1 MFSHSVT
8 HFKTNIILLFSYS
21 VEHFKPNIY
30 FYCFPTQQHTVNQT
44 CTFIVF
50 LFLID
55 IKIVS
60 TVTVKKEAEITWGK
74 DMLTVFSVY
83 VLLLHPWCVWKGGQL
98 AD

>member
-8 HFKTNIILLFSYS
+8 HFKPNSILLFSYS

-74 DMLTVFSVY
+74 DMLTVCSVY